1 MAINIGIKIGTPK
14 AFVPPPPPPPPPPQ
28 PGPEESASLLSVGNE
43 EEIKPNT
50 RRRTTSI

>member
-14 AFVPPPPPPPPPPQ
+14 AFVLPPPTPPK
-28 PGPEESASLLSVGNE
+28 PGPEEPVSLLSVEKE
-43 EEIKPNT
+43 EEIKPKA

>member
-14 AFVPPPPPPPPPPQ
+14 AFVPPPLP
-28 PGPEESASLLSVGNE
+28 PGPEETVSVLSTENE
-43 EEIKPNT
+43 EEIKPKT